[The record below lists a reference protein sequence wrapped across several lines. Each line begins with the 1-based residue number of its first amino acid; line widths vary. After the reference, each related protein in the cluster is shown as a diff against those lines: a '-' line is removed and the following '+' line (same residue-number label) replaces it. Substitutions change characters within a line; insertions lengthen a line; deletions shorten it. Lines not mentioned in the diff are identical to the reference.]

1 MEDEQYKNLI
11 ELKIALLG
19 IGALGKTNML
29 LRFVHNKYDS
39 SFINTIGGAYYQ
51 KTIQID
57 KYKIKLHLWDT
68 SGDYRTRR
76 MASLYFRDCDGIIF
90 VCDITDYVSYNHMID
105 FIKYVNSNRSNNYI
119 GIICA
124 NKCDVEK
131 ERKITKEELVKI
143 GISQNMEVFEVSAKT
158 GKNINKAFHRIVEL
172 ILKERKDMEILE
184 HMNNEKFLYNFRL
197 DLISSNNYNNLDE
210 VVNIFCDD
218 FGNFVGRKIFEF
230 NNYKI
235 GVITYANNKI
245 EKKQFLNKM
254 KSKEDGIIFF
264 LDINKKCFFEEIKEL
279 IDENIQNNSEGI
291 IVEKINSSE
300 YESYPLSKEIENYSL
315 NKKIK
320 IFKIVEINEEIINN
334 IFKEIISSILKK
346 IGNNQIN
353 KEFNKYIF
361 ENKIYN
367 FKYALIGDKKYSGKT
382 EIFEDYFNFDESKV
396 GKKFFKLNKYKIK
409 LEIYD
414 IDESNIIEL
423 LNHYKINGIIFIF
436 SQDSLESFKKIK
448 EHTDTTK
455 KNYFNDYDSIIF
467 ANKSNCSI
475 NDEAIY
481 KEINNYFFNQKLD
494 VYNLN
499 TKDNFKGIFIQLTY
513 QILMKKNKTNIISEF
528 YECYKEYLPIKEHE
542 KKLNKYLNF

>member
-1 MEDEQYKNLI
+1 MEDEQYKNLV

-57 KYKIKLHLWDT
+57 KYKIKLHLFDT
-68 SGDYRTRR
+68 PGQDRFRPMTN
-76 MASLYFRDCDGIIF
+76 LYFRDCDGIIF

-218 FGNFVGRKIFEF
+218 FGNFIGRKIFEF

-448 EHTDTTK
+448 EYIDIIK
-455 KNYFNDYDSIIF
+455 QNYFNDYESIIC
-467 ANKSNCSI
+467 ANKSNFNI
-475 NDEAIY
+475 NDEKIS
-481 KEINNYFFNQKLD
+481 KEINNDFFAQNID
-494 VYNLN
+494 IYYDLN
-499 TKDNFKGIFIQLTY
+499 AKDNFERVLIQLTY
-513 QILMKKNKTNIISEF
+513 QILFKKKKTDIISEL
-528 YECYKEYLPIKEHE
+528 YECYKEYLPIHG
-542 KKLNKYLNF
+542 